1 MTHLDHEIR
10 RLKTTMLKMFLNVE
24 RQVIKT
30 KKALIEFDKDLAA
43 EIRETEK
50 RINGIELQ
58 IDSDC
63 ENILALYSPV
73 AIDLRFVLSIYK
85 MNSDLERL
93 ADNVDAI
100 ASYILKQETPFSKEI
115 IIRLGIIEM
124 FNICLEMLENIIEAY
139 ENEDT
144 TLARKV
150 YAMDEQLNVYNN
162 KVINSISP
170 YILDNPE
177 DLQKHL
183 YLLSAVRKLERN
195 GDLIKNIAEELI
207 FYVEALVL
215 KHKGKNKKPT
225 IIS

>member
-1 MTHLDHEIR
+1 MTHLDHEIK
-10 RLKTTMLKMFLNVE
+10 RLKSNMLKMLLNVE
-24 RQVIKT
+24 SQVEKT
-30 KKALIEFDKDLAA
+30 KKALLEFDKDLAT

-73 AIDLRFVLSIYK
+73 AVDLRFVLSIFK

-100 ASYILKQETPFSKEI
+100 ASYILKQEKEFSKEI
-115 IIRLGIIEM
+115 ISQIGIIEM
-124 FNICLEMLENIIEAY
+124 FNVCLNMLENIIEAY

-144 TLARKV
+144 NLARKV
-150 YAMDEQLNVYNN
+150 YAMDKTLNKFNDEAVN
-162 KVINSISP
+162 VLMP
-170 YILDNPE
+170 HFHDEPE
-177 DLQKHL
+177 NLKKHL
-183 YLLSAVRKLERN
+183 YILSAVRKLERN
-195 GDLIKNIAEELI
+195 GDLIKNVAEEII

-215 KHKGKNKKPT
+215 KHKGNRKRSEN
-225 IIS
+225 I

>member
-1 MTHLDHEIR
+1 MTHLDHEIK
-10 RLKTTMLKMFLNVE
+10 RLKSNMLKMLLNVE
-24 RQVIKT
+24 SQVEKT
-30 KKALIEFDKDLAA
+30 KKALLEFDKDLAT

-73 AIDLRFVLSIYK
+73 AVDLRFVLSIFK

-100 ASYILKQETPFSKEI
+100 ASYILKQEKEFSKEI
-115 IIRLGIIEM
+115 ISQIGIIEM
-124 FNICLEMLENIIEAY
+124 FNVCLNMLENIIEAY

-144 TLARKV
+144 NLARKV
-150 YAMDEQLNVYNN
+150 YAMDKKLN
-162 KVINSISP
+162 KFDDEAIG
-170 YILDNPE
+170 ILTPHFHDEPE
-177 DLQKHL
+177 NLKKHL
-183 YLLSAVRKLERN
+183 YVLSAVRKLERN
-195 GDLIKNIAEELI
+195 GDLIKNVAEEII

-215 KHKGKNKKPT
+215 KHKGKRKRSEN
-225 IIS
+225 I